1 MQRITQAVLQRFTKA
16 QSVNGARA
24 VLIDFC
30 RRRFPAGEAA
40 FAEAFDD
47 LTQPCQDCITLKIT
61 GAAALI

>member
-1 MQRITQAVLQRFTKA
+1 MLKHLAKAEAVD
-16 QSVNGARA
+16 GAWA
-24 VLIDFC
+24 VFIDFC